1 MATSAKKTTR
11 GFSAE
16 ERAAMK
22 ERAAELKAA
31 ATKADGEAA
40 VLAKIKE
47 MSGSDRK
54 MAERLHQV
62 ITSTAP
68 DLVPRTYYGMP
79 AYAKDDAVLC
89 FFKAAAKFKT
99 RYATL
104 GFTDKARLDAGSMW
118 PTDYALTELS
128 AADEKKIVAL
138 VKKAVS

>member
-1 MATSAKKTTR
+1 MATSAKKTTK

-31 ATKADGEAA
+31 QTKADGEAA

-54 MAERLHQV
+54 MAERLHQL

-68 DLVPRTYYGMP
+68 ELVPRTYYGMP

-89 FFKAAAKFKT
+89 FFKAAAKFNT

-104 GFTDKARLDAGSMW
+104 GFSDKAKLDAGSMW
-118 PTDYALTELS
+118 PTDYALTELT
-128 AADEKKIVAL
+128 AADEKKVSAL